1 MRGVG
6 QTLSRLPAARAF
18 IAGAAIL
25 SGSIPGSAVHAAAVS
40 EDTAF
45 ANPRVGPEVPGGGL
59 DGSGL
64 PQPLTPSDAARLRHI
79 FALQASGRF
88 DAAVTELNGVLDPA
102 LTGHVLAQR
111 YLDRRTQPNSAQLA
125 SWLAQYPD
133 HPDSAAVHTLLLAR
147 LAIGA
152 PRPPAPEVATLPPDP
167 PAAAAPEE
175 DEPAQRRLSRN
186 PLLDRTVHERARA
199 GNADSA
205 LHLLGRTKGLD
216 AVYGSQLRAEIAQ
229 ALFTQGQDERALR
242 LARRA
247 LHDSGERVGLA
258 GYIAGLAAWR
268 LDRPGD
274 AQPMF
279 EAASQ
284 ADIASTSLHAAAA
297 FWAGRAHLRNH
308 DPAGYAP
315 WMRQAAGAQ
324 HTFYGL
330 LARRILGL
338 GTVVQGG
345 RDTLSAADT
354 DALLG
359 NPHGHRALALLQIGQ
374 TRRAEAELRCLWPE
388 VSNDPGLSGA
398 VLRVAEAAG
407 LLDLSAQL
415 AGLIETAE
423 GRPHD
428 DARFPIPHLRPA
440 GGFRMDPAI
449 VYALTRLESNF
460 DPSAV
465 SSVGARGL
473 MQVMPLTA
481 SYVTGNGDTAS
492 EAYARRLH
500 DPATNLAVG
509 QSYVMYLSQMDGV
522 DGDLIRL
529 FASYNAG
536 PTSFARMA
544 GAIPPSDDPLL
555 FIESIPNEETRG
567 FVPRALTYTWIYA
580 ARLHLPAPSLD
591 ELAAGAWPS
600 FHVQTPRLEAVA
612 RLH

>member
-6 QTLSRLPAARAF
+6 QAFSRLPAARAF

-25 SGSIPGSAVHAAAVS
+25 SGSIPAGVVHAAGLS
-40 EDTAF
+40 EETAF
-45 ANPRVGPEVPGGGL
+45 ANPRIGPAVPGGGL
-59 DGSGL
+59 GGAGL
-64 PQPLTPSDAARLRHI
+64 PQPLTPSDAGRLRRI
-79 FALQASGRF
+79 FALQASGKF
-88 DAAVTELNGVLDPA
+88 DAAAAEMDGVLDPV
-102 LTGHVLAQR
+102 LSGHVLAQR
-111 YLDRRTQPNSAQLA
+111 YLDRRSRPSSAQLA
-125 SWLAQYPD
+125 TWLAHYPD
-133 HPDSAAVHTLLLAR
+133 HPDSAAIHLLLLSR
-147 LAIGA
+147 LAIGS
-152 PRPPAPEVATLPPDP
+152 PRPPAPDLVMLAPDP

-175 DEPAQRRLSRN
+175 DEPPQRRLSRN
-186 PLLDRTVHERARA
+186 ALLDRTVQERARA

-205 LHLLGRTKGLD
+205 VLLLARTRGLD
-216 AVYGSQLRAEIAQ
+216 TLYGSQLRAEIAQ
-229 ALFTQGQDERALR
+229 ILFTQGRDEEALR

-247 LHDSGERVGLA
+247 LRESTARVGLA
-258 GYIAGLAAWR
+258 GYVAGLAAWR
-268 LDRPGD
+268 LGRPAE
-274 AQPMF
+274 AQPLF

-284 ADIASTSLHAAAA
+284 AEIASPSLRAGAA

-308 DPAGYAP
+308 DPAGYRP
-315 WMRQAAGAQ
+315 WMRQAAAAQ
-324 HTFYGL
+324 RTFYGL

-338 GTVVQGG
+338 EPTLQGG

-359 NPHGHRALALLQIGQ
+359 NPHGRRALALLQIGQ
-374 TRRAEAELRCLWPE
+374 SRRAEAELRCLWPQIAA
-388 VSNDPGLSGA
+388 DPGLSDA

-428 DARFPIPHLRPA
+428 EARFPIPGLRPA

-481 SYVTGNGDTAS
+481 SYMTGNGDTATES
-492 EAYARRLH
+492 YARRLH

-509 QSYVMYLSQMDGV
+509 QSYVMYLAKMDGV

-544 GAIPPSDDPLL
+544 GTIPPSDDPLL
-555 FIESIPNEETRG
+555 FIESIPNDETRG

-591 ELAAGAWPS
+591 ELAAGAWPT
-600 FHVQTPRLEAVA
+600 FHAQTPRREELA

>member
-1 MRGVG
+1 M
-6 QTLSRLPAARAF
+6 
-18 IAGAAIL
+18 
-25 SGSIPGSAVHAAAVS
+25 HAAAVS

-45 ANPRVGPEVPGGGL
+45 ANPRIGPDVPGGGL

-64 PQPLTPSDAARLRHI
+64 PEPLTPSDAVRLRHV
-79 FALQASGRF
+79 FALQDAGKF
-88 DAAVTELNGVLDPA
+88 DAAAAELDGVMDPV
-102 LTGHVLAQR
+102 LTGHALAQR
-111 YLDRRTQPNSAQLA
+111 YLDRRTQPGSAQLA
-125 SWLAQYPD
+125 SWLARYPD
-133 HPDSAAVHTLLLAR
+133 HPDSAAVHTLLLSR
-147 LAIGA
+147 LAAGA
-152 PRPPAPEVATLPPDP
+152 PRPAAPDLAMLAPDP

-175 DEPAQRRLSRN
+175 AEPAERRLSRN

-205 LHLLGRTKGLD
+205 VQLLARTKGLD
-216 AVYGSQLRAEIAQ
+216 VVYGSQLRAEIAQ
-229 ALFTQGQDERALR
+229 ALFTQGRDEQALH

-247 LHDSGERVGLA
+247 LRDSGSRVGLA
-258 GYIAGLAAWR
+258 GYVAGLAAWR
-268 LDRPGD
+268 LDRPAD

-284 ADIASTSLHAAAA
+284 AEVASASLRAGAA

-308 DPAGYAP
+308 DPAGYRP
-315 WMRQAAGAQ
+315 WMRQAAAAN

-338 GTVVQGG
+338 GTAIQSG

-359 NPHGHRALALLQIGQ
+359 NPHGRRALALLQIGQ

-388 VSNDPGLSGA
+388 VSGDPGLSGA

-407 LLDLSAQL
+407 LLDLSGQL

-428 DARFPIPHLRPA
+428 EARFPIPRLRPA

-449 VYALTRLESNF
+449 VYALARLESNF
-460 DPSAV
+460 DPTAV

-492 EAYARRLH
+492 GSYARRLH
-500 DPATNLAVG
+500 DPATNLSVG
-509 QSYVMYLSQMDGV
+509 QSYVLYLAQMAGV
-522 DGDLIRL
+522 NCDLIRL

-544 GAIPPSDDPLL
+544 GAIPFSDDPLL

-591 ELAAGAWPS
+591 ELAAGAWPA
-600 FHVQTPRLEAVA
+600 FHAQGLRREAVA

>member
-6 QTLSRLPAARAF
+6 QTLSRLTAARAL
-18 IAGAAIL
+18 IAGAALL
-25 SGSIPGSAVHAAAVS
+25 SGSLPAGVVHAAAVS

-45 ANPRVGPEVPGGGL
+45 ANPRVAPDVPGGGL

-64 PQPLTPSDAARLRHI
+64 PQPLAPSDAARLRHV
-79 FALQASGRF
+79 FSLQAQGKF
-88 DAAVTELNGVLDPA
+88 DLAAAELAAVSDPVLN
-102 LTGHVLAQR
+102 GHVLAQR
-111 YLDRRTQPNSAQLA
+111 YLDRRSKPTASELA

-133 HPDSAAVHTLLLAR
+133 HPDSTAVHALLLSR
-147 LAIGA
+147 LALGA
-152 PRPPAPEVATLPPDP
+152 PPPPAPELAVLLPDP
-167 PAAAAPEE
+167 PAAASPEE
-175 DEPAQRRLSRN
+175 DDPVQRRLSRN

-205 LHLLGRTKGLD
+205 LHLLARTKGLD
-216 AVYGSQLRAEIAQ
+216 AMYGSQLRAEIAQ
-229 ALFTQGQDERALR
+229 ALFTQGRDEQALR
-242 LARRA
+242 LARAA
-247 LHDSGERVGLA
+247 LRDSAGRIGLA
-258 GYIAGLAAWR
+258 GYVAGLAAWR
-268 LDRPGD
+268 LDRTAD
-274 AQPMF
+274 AQSLF

-284 ADIASTSLHAAAA
+284 AELASASLRAGAA

-308 DPAGYAP
+308 DPAGYRP
-315 WMRQAAGAQ
+315 WMRQAASAQ

-330 LARRILGL
+330 IARRILGL
-338 GTVVQGG
+338 STAIQAS

-354 DALLG
+354 DALLA
-359 NPHGHRALALLQIGQ
+359 NPHGRRALALLQIGQ

-388 VSNDPGLSGA
+388 ISADPGLSDA

-428 DARFPIPHLRPA
+428 DARFPIPPLRPA
-440 GGFRMDPAI
+440 GGFRMDPAL
-449 VYALTRLESNF
+449 VYALARLESNF

-481 SYVTGNGDTAS
+481 SYMTGNGDTAVD
-492 EAYARRLH
+492 AFTRRLH
-500 DPATNLAVG
+500 DPATNLSIG
-509 QSYVMYLSQMDGV
+509 QSYVMYLAQLDGV

-529 FASYNAG
+529 LASYNAG

-544 GAIPPSDDPLL
+544 GGIPASDDPLL
-555 FIESIPNEETRG
+555 FIESIPNDETRG
-567 FVPRALTYTWIYA
+567 FVPRALTYSWIYA
-580 ARLHLPAPSLD
+580 ARLHLPTSSLD
-591 ELAAGAWPS
+591 ELAAGAWPV
-600 FHVQTPRLEAVA
+600 FHAQAPRREAAA